1 METIWFIIWGFLWGV
16 YFLLDGFDFGAGIL
30 MPFIARDETNRRK
43 IFNSIGPFWD
53 GNEVWLI
60 TAGGIT
66 FAAFPGT
73 YATMFSTLYSALMLI
88 LFGLIIR
95 GAGLAMREETENPAA
110 RRWWDWSF
118 VIGSFV
124 AALLFGVI
132 FANIFR
138 GIPFDGN
145 GVYHGSLLTLLN
157 PYGLLGGLLFLTF
170 FLMHGSIW
178 LAFKTENQLHDR
190 ASLLS
195 SWFWVILTA
204 LSVIFLISTAF
215 ATGLY
220 DNYLNNPLLFAIPA
234 LMVTGLVFTGIFI
247 HQRAWKKAWFASSL
261 FIFSVTMFG
270 VIGMYPSLLPSSID
284 PAFSRTIHNSASSPL
299 TLKIMLVVVLIF
311 IPLVIVYQAWAYRI
325 FSGKV
330 SGEISGYHE
339 GV

>member
-1 METIWFIIWGFLWGV
+1 
-16 YFLLDGFDFGAGIL
+16 
-30 MPFIARDETNRRK
+30 
-43 IFNSIGPFWD
+43 
-53 GNEVWLI
+53 
-60 TAGGIT
+60 
-66 FAAFPGT
+66 
-73 YATMFSTLYSALMLI
+73 
-88 LFGLIIR
+88 
-95 GAGLAMREETENPAA
+95 MREETENPAA

-215 ATGLY
+215 STRLS
-220 DNYLNNPLLFAIPA
+220 DNYLNNPLFFAIPA
-234 LMVTGLVFTGIFI
+234 LLVTGLDFNGTFM
-247 HQRAWKKAWFASSL
+247 HHKAWKKAWFASSL